1 MERRSLKQT
10 AADAFRLFTNDIRNS
25 KWAIAAVI
33 AYFVLSRS
41 FFYSICPM
49 VSFTGFPCPACGLT
63 RAGFAVLR
71 FDFAGAWRMHP
82 FIYPIIFLI
91 FLFFVNRYFLYGRK
105 GRKLRKIAFIIL
117 TAMILFYIWR
127 MYRYFPGEP
136 PMSYYRHNV
145 IQRILHIISQVTG
158 RSL

>member
-1 MERRSLKQT
+1 MEKRSFKQT
-10 AADAFRLFTNDIRNS
+10 AAEAFRLFINDIRNS

-33 AYFVLSRS
+33 AYFVLSRR

-71 FDFAGAWRMHP
+71 LDFAGAWRMHP
-82 FIYPIIFLI
+82 FIYPIIVLLL
-91 FLFFVNRYFLYGRK
+91 LFFINRYFLSGKR
-105 GRKLRKIAFIIL
+105 RRELRKAAFAVL
-117 TAMILFYIWR
+117 AAMVLFYIWR

-136 PMSYYRHNV
+136 PMSYYRNNV
-145 IQRILHIISQVTG
+145 IQRILDFVAFTVASC
-158 RSL
+158 